1 MKKYE
6 VEQVSSM
13 VGDLNYIVKAR
24 EKEGW
29 TLVPPILLQP
39 SVFTNH
45 TYPTLL
51 FEGYYTLT
59 FEKEE

>member
-51 FEGYYTLT
+51 FEGY
-59 FEKEE
+59 